1 MTKKTILAARASFA
15 TAFALFAAGCEP
27 TDPQA
32 AAAGWTPP
40 EAWRFP
46 LVAGSEFVPYA
57 SGFNEPC
64 FAPKAWPESFLAM
77 ATETRMSPKKVGP
90 GRWRWELEKF
100 SPVKDAEGRNRP
112 FVLNYYPRANV
123 RGRVFLTDKVE
134 VDAAAYAK
142 WRAEHP
148 EFIGFQ
154 LTEWLND
161 ANWVTWDTTMKSLT
175 TGMRRPELRM
185 TTNEVEAVL
194 ASPRYTAKREAS
206 KTGDRRRYVNEYLKG
221 EFDRAVEIYY
231 GDVEKLVA
239 LEGLACCDH
248 LVADWGAGT
257 LAIETSR
264 NHNFWQIQMMFCRGA
279 ARQFRRPWMWYIASF
294 FSGYDSNGKRMNQ
307 GNLSAKTPDKGI
319 SMSAVKRATY
329 LTYLAGASGYRREG
343 GIESVY
349 FLDGEGGRRLS
360 PEGELYDEFWKYTRR
375 NPRGIPYQPVAILS
389 SVYRGY
395 FRSGG
400 AAWWDFPKTPADEE
414 LDTVMDVVLERKRNI
429 DEPKKRRG
437 VERVMANSKYGDV
450 FDVLA
455 PDCSRTEFFRGAIGN
470 YAWAVLTGDY
480 ERSEEMER
488 TLAEYVRGG
497 GRLVLN
503 TTHLTDGLS
512 WARGGEAVRRDAS
525 GAAVCTRKPVGK
537 GEVFL
542 FDGHY
547 TAEGLSWLMD
557 GVVASSL
564 PARVSG
570 DVQYGF
576 SRLPGGWQL
585 YLVNNGG
592 VTKFADKAA
601 VYDPKGVE
609 VEVSLGGLP
618 RGSVRELVAG
628 RPFAVDGDRLRMEV
642 PSGEVAVLE
651 FKE

>member
-1 MTKKTILAARASFA
+1 MDLSKMGISAVA
-15 TAFALFAAGCEP
+15 AFALSAAFCEP
-27 TDPQA
+27 SDPQA

-46 LVAGSEFVPYA
+46 LVAGREFVPYA
-57 SGFNEPC
+57 SGFDSAR
-64 FAPKAWPESFLAM
+64 FAPEVWPESFLAM
-77 ATETRMSPKKVGP
+77 ATETRMSPRKVGP
-90 GRWRWELEKF
+90 GVWRWPLDEF
-100 SPVKDAEGRNRP
+100 TPAKDAEGRSRP
-112 FVLNYYPRANV
+112 FILNYYPRANV

-148 EFIGFQ
+148 EFLGFQ
-154 LTEWLND
+154 VTEWVND
-161 ANWVTWDTTMKSLT
+161 ANWVTWKTTMKSLT

-194 ASPRYTAKREAS
+194 NSPPYVAMREAP
-206 KTGDRRRYVNEYLKG
+206 KAGDRRRYVNEYLKG
-221 EFDRAVEIYY
+221 EFDRVVEIYY
-231 GDVEKLVA
+231 GDVEKLVV

-248 LVADWGAGT
+248 LVADWGAGM
-257 LAIETSR
+257 LEIETSR

-279 ARQFRRPWMWYIASF
+279 ARQFRRPWMWFIASF
-294 FSGYDSNGKRMNQ
+294 FQGYDSKGKLTNK

-319 SMSAVKRATY
+319 STSAVKRATY

-343 GIESVY
+343 GIETVY
-349 FLDGEGGRRLS
+349 FIDEGGKRRLS

-395 FRSGG
+395 YRSGG
-400 AAWWDFPKTPADEE
+400 SAWWAFPKTKADEE
-414 LDTVMDVVLERKRNI
+414 LDVVMDVILERKRNI
-429 DEPKKRRG
+429 TEPMKRRG

-455 PDCSRTEFFRGAIGN
+455 PDCRRTEFFRRAIGN
-470 YAWAVLTGDY
+470 YAWAVVTGDY
-480 ERSEEMER
+480 ERSGEMER
-488 TLAEYVRGG
+488 ALADYVANG

-503 TTHLTDGLS
+503 TTHLTDGLA
-512 WARGGEAVRRDAS
+512 WAKGGEAVRRGAS
-525 GAAVCTRKPVGK
+525 GAAVCARKPVGR

-542 FDGHY
+542 FEGHY
-547 TAEGLSWLMD
+547 TAEDLAWLMD
-557 GVVASSL
+557 VVVSSSL
-564 PARVSG
+564 PAKVVG

-576 SRLPGGWQL
+576 GRLPDGWQL

-601 VYDPKGVE
+601 VYDPKGAE
-609 VEVSLGGLP
+609 VEVLLGGLP
-618 RGSVRELVAG
+618 RGHVRELVAG
-628 RPFAVDGDRLRMEV
+628 RPFTVEGGKLRIEV
-642 PSGEVAVLE
+642 PSGDLAVLE